1 MTFTKIS
8 IPMGFGPRRHAMI
21 RRRFWHGARLG
32 LLIAGIAA
40 CSSERLV
47 IPNYNQPTTEGLSND
62 PTAVQLL
69 ATGVLDGV
77 RDGIAGMARDF
88 GIFGRETYNYFPTDG
103 RNISNYLVGIPGP
116 QRLDPAGF
124 ASGNWTNRFQNQRN
138 AVQLIDAANL
148 NPALSAQQKSAVAGF
163 AKTFRALEL
172 LYAIVS
178 RDTLG
183 TPVDIPADP
192 ASPAPFVTR
201 DSVYKFISATLDE
214 AATDLQAGGTAFPI
228 VLHSGFTGFDTPATF
243 LQFNRAL
250 AARVLAY
257 RASLPGGCGATCY
270 NQALTA
276 VAASFA
282 SPVGGATSLAD
293 LDRGTYSVYST
304 AAGDTPNANSFAQQN
319 YIFAHASIQSD
330 AQSGPSGIDA
340 RYTRKVVTLAS
351 PVAPPSNLNI
361 TATHR
366 FTIYPTPN
374 SPAPFIRNEELMLIR
389 AEANIFTG
397 NFAAAMQDI
406 NNIRSVSG
414 GLNPV
419 VFATQA
425 AGLTALLY
433 ERRYSLLFEGQ
444 RWNDHRRFGL
454 LGLLPIDQAGQFVAK
469 VMPIPQAE
477 CDARVTKPNGC

>member
-1 MTFTKIS
+1 MT
-8 IPMGFGPRRHAMI
+8 
-21 RRRFWHGARLG
+21 RRRFWHGALLG
-32 LLIAGIAA
+32 LLLTAIAA
-40 CSSERLV
+40 CSADRLV
-47 IPNYNQPTTEGLSND
+47 IPNYNQPTTEGLSKD
-62 PTAVQLL
+62 PAAVQLL
-69 ATGVLDGV
+69 ASGVMDGV

-124 ASGNWTNRFQNQRN
+124 ASGNWNIRYQNQRN
-138 AVQLIDAANL
+138 TVQLVELANASSL
-148 NPALSAQQKSAVAGF
+148 PTEQKSAVSGF

-172 LYAIVS
+172 LYTIVS

-183 TPVDIPADP
+183 APVDIPADP
-192 ASPAPFVTR
+192 NSPAPFVAR
-201 DSVYKFISATLDE
+201 DSVYRFISATLDE
-214 AATDLQAGGTAFPI
+214 AATDLQAGGTTFPFI
-228 VLHSGFTGFDTPATF
+228 LHSGFTGFNTPATF
-243 LQFNRAL
+243 LQFNRAI

-257 RASLPGGCGATCY
+257 RGSLGCGATCY

-293 LDRGTYSVYST
+293 LDRGVYVIYST
-304 AAGDTPNANSFAQQN
+304 AAGDTPNNNSFAQQN

-340 RYTRKVVTLAS
+340 RYTRKVVPLAT
-351 PVAPPSNLNI
+351 PVTPPQNLNI
-361 TATHR
+361 PATHR
-366 FTIYPTPN
+366 FTVYPTPN
-374 SPAPFIRNEELMLIR
+374 SPAPLIRNEELMLIR

-425 AGLTALLY
+425 DGLTALLY

-444 RWNDHRRFGL
+444 RWHDHRRFGL
-454 LGLLPIDQAGQFVAK
+454 LGLLPLDQPGQFVAK

-477 CDARVTKPNGC
+477 CDARPVKPTGCT

>member
-1 MTFTKIS
+1 MT
-8 IPMGFGPRRHAMI
+8 

-40 CSSERLV
+40 CSSERLN
-47 IPNYNQPTTEGLSND
+47 IPNYNQPTTEGLSSD

-69 ATGVLDGV
+69 ASGVLDGV
-77 RDGIAGMARDF
+77 RDGFAGMTRDF
-88 GIFGRETYNYFPTDG
+88 GIFGREVYNYFPTDG
-103 RNISNYLVGIPGP
+103 RNVSNYLVGIPGP

-124 ASGNWTNRFQNQRN
+124 ASGNWTIRFQNQRN
-138 AVQLIDAANL
+138 AVQLIAVADGS
-148 NPALSAQQKSAVAGF
+148 PALSAQQKSAVAGF

-192 ASPAPFVTR
+192 NTPAPFVAR
-201 DSVYKFISATLDE
+201 DSVYKFISAMLDE
-214 AATDLQAGGTAFPI
+214 AVTDLQAGGTSFPI
-228 VLHSGFTGFDTPATF
+228 TLHSGFTGFNTPATF
-243 LQFNRAL
+243 LQFNRAI
-250 AARVLAY
+250 AARVLVY
-257 RASLPGGCGATCY
+257 RASLPGGCGVTCY

-293 LDRGTYSVYST
+293 LDRGTYNVYST

-319 YIFAHASIQSD
+319 YIFAHASIQAD

-340 RYTRKVVTLAS
+340 RYTRKVVPLAS

-361 TATHR
+361 SATHR
-366 FTIYPTPN
+366 FTIWPTPN
-374 SPAPFIRNEELMLIR
+374 SPAAIIRNEELMLIR
-389 AEANIFTG
+389 AEANIFTN
-397 NFAAAMQDI
+397 NFAAALQDI

-414 GLNPV
+414 GLGPTA
-419 VFATQA
+419 FATQA

-444 RWNDHRRFGL
+444 RWNDYRRFGL
-454 LGLLPIDQAGQFVAK
+454 LAQLPIDQPGQFVAK
-469 VMPIPQAE
+469 VMPIPQGE
-477 CDARVTKPNGC
+477 CDARVTKPNGCT